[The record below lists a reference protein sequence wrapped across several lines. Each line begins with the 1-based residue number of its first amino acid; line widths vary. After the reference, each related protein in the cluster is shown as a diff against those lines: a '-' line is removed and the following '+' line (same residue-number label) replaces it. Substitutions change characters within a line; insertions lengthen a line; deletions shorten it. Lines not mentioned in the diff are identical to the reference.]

1 MALSM
6 TFLGKLMAL
15 FPATHAVSVLGAM
28 VGFVVSPSLVSFLLI
43 PIAIYFLPL
52 IAFHIH
58 NRVFPLEEG
67 TFSIVKG
74 YSPWFGTHMIQQN
87 FISFKAAEEILRTVP
102 GLFPLWLRAWG
113 SQVGRSVYIAPH
125 FEIADRSLLVIG
137 DNAIFGYGVKVSCHV
152 ISPSREHGGL
162 KVYIR
167 IVRVDKGGFVGA
179 AAQIA
184 PGVHVKKGALVKA
197 TTDVYPDT
205 VVEARG

>member
-1 MALSM
+1 M
-6 TFLGKLMAL
+6 TFLGKLIAL
-15 FPATHAVSVLGAM
+15 FPAIHGFAVLASAVW
-28 VGFVVSPSLVSFLLI
+28 FVVSPSLLSFFLI
-43 PIAIYFLPL
+43 PVVVYFMPL
-52 IAFHIH
+52 FAFHVH

-87 FISFKAAEEILRTVP
+87 FISFKAAEEFLRVVP

-113 SQVGRSVYIAPH
+113 SKVGSNVYIAPH
-125 FEIADRSLLVIG
+125 FEIADRSLMVIE
-137 DNAIFGYGVKVSCHV
+137 DNAIFGYGVKVASHV
-152 ISPSREHGGL
+152 VSPSREHGGL

-184 PGVHVKKGALVKA
+184 PGVHVQKGALVKA